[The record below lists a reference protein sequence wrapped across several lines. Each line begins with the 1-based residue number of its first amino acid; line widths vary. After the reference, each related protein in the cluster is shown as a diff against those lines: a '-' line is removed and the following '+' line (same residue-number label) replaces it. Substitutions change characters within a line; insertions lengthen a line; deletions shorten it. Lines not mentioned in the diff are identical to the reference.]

1 MTNHMSNTFL
11 ICILLGIVTWYYFNK
26 FQESEREYSKLH
38 RNFEQIVIVNQKMKD
53 RIQDLQSYKNDVSKT
68 FKILDNELGL
78 INNHLQKQTN
88 GRRFIESD
96 NLEALP
102 SQQLQI
108 QPFYSSQNI
117 SLLTPEIMTSLMNMS
132 EIETQQEQQTDE
144 QQKQLQQQQQL
155 QQQLQQQQLQ
165 QQQLQQHQLQQQQLQ
180 QQQLQQQQLDD
191 NEAKIQD
198 EVNIIQE
205 EQELMQEQDY
215 GDYRDYID
223 EDIRRRLEDEGY
235 IDEDEGYID
244 EDREEDDYDDYVD
257 DYGNREYVIENT
269 SSPTFITTLPSLS
282 IDSVQQ
288 GYLSNQNYQ
297 KYLINENS
305 N

>member
-1 MTNHMSNTFL
+1 MSNTFL